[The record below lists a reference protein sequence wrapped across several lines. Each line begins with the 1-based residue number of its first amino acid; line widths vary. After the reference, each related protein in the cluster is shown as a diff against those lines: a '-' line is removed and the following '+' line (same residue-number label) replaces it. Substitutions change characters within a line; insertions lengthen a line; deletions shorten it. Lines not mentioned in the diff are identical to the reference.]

1 MKTETMKQTQKQRLE
16 EAYMIHKRFHNWMG
30 FLVCDGEEDILALR
44 KLVKKIEREAIKEF
58 IKELKDRIN
67 SPINAESLRGYNV
80 QRLWFFKELD
90 KLAGEKLI

>member
-1 MKTETMKQTQKQRLE
+1 LIGGFSEKCKMNKITQKVLNVIFKE
-16 EAYMIHKRFHNWMG
+16 
-30 FLVCDGEEDILALR
+30 
-44 KLVKKIEREAIKEF
+44 IEKQDKEF

>member
-1 MKTETMKQTQKQRLE
+1 MTLSDKIQ
-16 EAYMIHKRFHNWMG
+16 H
-30 FLVCDGEEDILALR
+30 
-44 KLVKKIEREAIKEF
+44 KKISIGWDANKKNNDYLDLNDVKEF

-90 KLAGEKLI
+90 KLAGEKLIWKLKHNQKI

>member
-1 MKTETMKQTQKQRLE
+1 MKTETLSDKSKDLDLDG
-16 EAYMIHKRFHNWMG
+16 NWY
-30 FLVCDGEEDILALR
+30 FKGED
-44 KLVKKIEREAIKEF
+44 IKEF

-90 KLAGEKLI
+90 KLAGEKLIQ